1 MAAPERVSLRM
12 EGGVK
17 TTELS
22 SVPNRL
28 LLGVSEIDE
37 KLVNEVDDSTR
48 NKDSSDEVPS
58 LKITF
63 EIHLGW

>member
-1 MAAPERVSLRM
+1 MTAPERVSLRM

-28 LLGVSEIDE
+28 LLGVSANQLQMMTCLLLYYNPILT
-37 KLVNEVDDSTR
+37 K
-48 NKDSSDEVPS
+48 
-58 LKITF
+58 
-63 EIHLGW
+63 G

>member
-48 NKDSSDEVPS
+48 KMSSFGEVPV
-58 LKITF
+58 
-63 EIHLGW
+63 

>member
-1 MAAPERVSLRM
+1 M
-12 EGGVK
+12 K

-48 NKDSSDEVPS
+48 RKGSFCEVPESSS

>member
-28 LLGVSEIDE
+28 LLGVSEMDE

-48 NKDSSDEVPS
+48 KKSSFGEVPV
-58 LKITF
+58 
-63 EIHLGW
+63 

>member
-48 NKDSSDEVPS
+48 KKGSFGEVPV
-58 LKITF
+58 
-63 EIHLGW
+63 

>member
-1 MAAPERVSLRM
+1 MHQPKCTCLWLAAPERVSLRM

-28 LLGVSEIDE
+28 LLGVSEMDE
-37 KLVNEVDDSTR
+37 KLVNEVDDSRT
-48 NKDSSDEVPS
+48 KSGSFGDVPV
-58 LKITF
+58 
-63 EIHLGW
+63 